1 MAGRLFRGWVV
12 VGAAFLILFFAY
24 GAQYSFGV
32 FFGALLAEFGWSRAS
47 LSGAFSLYAFS
58 YCMIGFGAGRLT
70 DRWGPSAV
78 VASGGFILG
87 IALSGM
93 ALVTRLWQPYVLYG
107 VVAALGMGTAYVP
120 CNTTVVRW
128 FVRRRGLAVG
138 IAGSGG
144 SFGTFILPPVAQ
156 MLVAAIGWRAA
167 YVVFGA
173 AVFSVLGAVAP
184 LLSRDPESV
193 GLRPDGGRAP
203 ATVPGAAAHA
213 DGRRDDES
221 HAPGRA
227 IDRRVESW
235 SLTEALQSRVF
246 WMLAATFTA
255 TWLPVFIPLVHV
267 IPFARDLGYSP
278 LVASSVLSVIGI
290 GAVPGRLAMG
300 AASDRIGR
308 RPTLALALAMQ
319 AVAFGGFVVARDLP
333 LLYATAATFGFSYG
347 AVSALFPAIVGD
359 FFGRER
365 AGAIV
370 GFLFALAGS
379 MGAWGPLVAGAV
391 YDATRS
397 YSPVF
402 AASAALNVLALAA
415 LAAARPP
422 AARRAFA

>member
-1 MAGRLFRGWVV
+1 MGGRLFRGWVV

-32 FFGALLAEFGWSRAS
+32 FFSALLAEFGWSRAS

-58 YCMIGFGAGRLT
+58 YCMVGFGAGRLT
-70 DRWGPSAV
+70 DRWGPSVV

-87 IALSGM
+87 IALAGM

-107 VVAALGMGTAYVP
+107 VIAALGMGTAYVP

-144 SFGTFILPPVAQ
+144 SFGTFVLPPIAQ
-156 MLVAAIGWRAA
+156 MLVSAAGWRTA
-167 YVVFGA
+167 YVVFGV
-173 AVFSVLGAVAP
+173 AVVSVLGTVAP

-193 GLRPDGGRAP
+193 GLRPDGGPPSAKSES
-203 ATVPGAAAHA
+203 AAV
-213 DGRRDDES
+213 DGDGGRNDPSGSPRR
-221 HAPGRA
+221 PGRG
-227 IDRRVESW
+227 VEGW
-235 SLTEALQSRVF
+235 SLAEALRARVF

-255 TWLPVFIPLVHV
+255 TWLPVFIPLVHI

-278 LVASSVLSVIGI
+278 LVSSSVLSVLGI

-308 RPTLALALAMQ
+308 KATLALALALQ
-319 AVAFGGFVVARDLP
+319 AIAFAAFVLARDLP
-333 LLYATAATFGFSYG
+333 ALYATAATFGFSYG

-402 AASAALNVLALAA
+402 AASAVLNVLALAA

-422 AARRAFA
+422 LPRRGYA